1 MDRHFLPW
9 TEPFLPQAAAALIER
24 HASPVDGVR
33 GGAASG
39 ARGGAASG
47 VRGRAA
53 SGARGPGVHEADL
66 RGVWVVV
73 PGARAGRRLKELLA
87 EHAGRHGV
95 RLIPPEI
102 MTVGVLG
109 RRLTRHP
116 HPPAS
121 SIERLLTW
129 GRALGDLSP
138 DALGQLVARGPED
151 PERIGAWSSLAR
163 QLDRLSRT
171 VASGGLRFADVAR
184 RLQDDGRPREA
195 ARWSTLGQVQLSYEA
210 ALLER
215 ERCDPDLVRIGVQP
229 HPPEHLASVWLLGL
243 AELNPVTRA
252 QLAAI
257 RVPLHALVHAPAAR
271 ADDFDDLGC
280 VRTEIWRS
288 AHLSL
293 PDDRIEIAA
302 SPDEQA
308 RCVVERLAALAP
320 NLAPEEVL
328 IGVPD
333 PEVVPYLEAQL
344 ETAGVAVRSAAG
356 EALRD
361 TAPWRLLAAIA
372 DVLDSARSFESV
384 AALLRHPDIERWLD
398 LERDP
403 LSALD
408 RWATDHVPARMIA
421 PYPGTTDDAAL
432 VRSVMQRL
440 DAALL
445 SLWGGERP
453 LSAWAPVI
461 RGVLLEIYEGHEPEG
476 SSRFGQRM
484 TRIFAAIEQSLQSLE
499 AVADELAPACP
510 GSSALRLLLDD
521 CAGTSIPAP
530 VDERAVELL
539 GWLELHLDD
548 APATLITGLNE
559 GALPESVRGDLFLP
573 DALRTRIGL
582 EDNEQRYARDLYRL
596 TAILHSRRELVLV
609 SGRRRASGDP
619 LRPSRL
625 LFAAPADEVTRR
637 VRRFFDPA
645 TAEPDPQPSP
655 HDEGDGAPAD
665 ADRAA
670 EAPPTSARGFQLP
683 PQPQLVLPEPVTSL
697 SVTDFRQL
705 LADPYGWALTRV
717 LELEPLRDDIVEL
730 DAARFGSLAHG
741 VLERFGRDEIERH
754 ANGDIE
760 LDPTRIA
767 QRLDAVLDGVVARR
781 FTGTTRIGVEL
792 QIEQLRGR
800 LHAFAEGHAAWLE
813 QGWRVRAVEVGT
825 PQGGLPLV
833 IDPEAG
839 SPAEPRRIGIR
850 ARIDRIDEH
859 PGLGEWAIFD
869 YKTSDIPAD
878 PDRAHRKGRSIERR
892 WIDLQLPLYR
902 WLVAQ
907 GLPGLP
913 RIAPERIRVGFI
925 ALSRELSFT
934 EPRLV
939 EWSAAEFEQA
949 LEVARATVRG
959 LLEGPIRHDPAL
971 RPAFAPPELEA
982 LLGLALIHGDAADD
996 TDSDPGAAE

>member
-1 MDRHFLPW
+1 MHRHFLPW

-24 HASPVDGVR
+24 HAG
-33 GGAASG
+33 SG
-39 ARGGAASG
+39 
-47 VRGRAA
+47 
-53 SGARGPGVHEADL
+53 PLPDEADL
-66 RGVWVVV
+66 RGIWVVV

-87 EHAGRHGV
+87 EHADRRGV

-109 RRLTRHP
+109 RRLTPHP
-116 HPPAS
+116 HSPAS
-121 SIERLLTW
+121 SMERLLAW
-129 GRALGDLSP
+129 GQALGELSAE
-138 DALGQLVARGPED
+138 ALERLASRGPED
-151 PERIGAWSSLAR
+151 PERLGAWSPLAR

-171 VASGGLRFADVAR
+171 VAAGGLRFGDVAR
-184 RLQDDGRPREA
+184 RLHDDGRQREA
-195 ARWSTLGQVQLSYEA
+195 ARWSTLAQVQQGYEA
-210 ALLER
+210 ALLDR
-215 ERCDPDLVRIGVQP
+215 ERCDPDLVRIGTAP

-243 AELNPVTRA
+243 AELNPVSRA
-252 QLAAI
+252 QLGGI
-257 RVPLHALVHAPAAR
+257 HVPLHALIHAPPER
-271 ADDFDDLGC
+271 ADDFDDFGC
-280 VRTEIWRS
+280 ARTEIWRS
-288 AHLSL
+288 AELSL

-308 RCVVERLAALAP
+308 RRVVHWLAALAP
-320 NLAPEEVL
+320 NHAPEEVL

-333 PEVVPYLEAQL
+333 PEVIPYLEAHL
-344 ETAGVAVRSAAG
+344 ETAGVPVRSAAG
-356 EALRD
+356 EAMRE

-384 AALLRHPDIERWLD
+384 AALLRHPDVERWLD

-421 PYPGTTDDAAL
+421 PYLGTSDDAAL
-432 VRSVMQRL
+432 VRTVMQRL
-440 DAALL
+440 DASLL
-445 SLWGGERP
+445 SLWAGERP
-453 LSAWAPVI
+453 LAAWAPVI
-461 RGVLLEIYEGHEPEG
+461 RGMLLEIYEGHEPEG

-484 TRIFAAIEQSLQSLE
+484 ARIFATIEQSLQSLE
-499 AVADELAPACP
+499 AVAEGLAPACP
-510 GSSALRLLLDD
+510 GSAALRLLLDD
-521 CAGTSIPAP
+521 CASASIPAP

-596 TAILHSRRELVLV
+596 TAILHSRRDLVLV

-645 TAEPDPQPSP
+645 ASESAPGPPPQ
-655 HDEGDGAPAD
+655 DEGDGGEGDGAPSD
-665 ADRAA
+665 ADPPS
-670 EAPPTSARGFQLP
+670 EAPPTAPLGFQLP
-683 PQPQLVLPEPVTSL
+683 PEPHIVLPEPITSL
-697 SVTDFRQL
+697 SVTDFRGL

-717 LELEPLRDDIVEL
+717 LRLEPLRDDALEL

-754 ANGDIE
+754 GRGDIE
-760 LDPTRIA
+760 LDPQHIA
-767 QRLDAVLDGVVARR
+767 RRLDEVLDAVVARR
-781 FTGTTRIGVEL
+781 FAGTTRIGVEL

-833 IDPEAG
+833 IDPETEVPPG
-839 SPAEPRRIGIR
+839 PRRIGIR

-859 PGLGEWAIFD
+859 PGLGQWAIFD
-869 YKTSDIPAD
+869 YKTSDVPAD
-878 PDRAHRKGRSIERR
+878 PDTAHRKGRTNDRR

-907 GLPGLP
+907 GLHGLP
-913 RIAPERIRVGFI
+913 QIDPQQIQVGFI
-925 ALSRELSFT
+925 ALSRNLTPTGPSIA
-934 EPRLV
+934 
-939 EWSAAEFEQA
+939 EWSPAEFEQA
-949 LEVARATVRG
+949 LEVARTTVRG
-959 LLEGPIRHDPAL
+959 LLEGPIAHDPAL
-971 RPAFAPPELEA
+971 RPAFASRELEA
-982 LLGLALIHGDAADD
+982 LLGHALIHGDAADD
-996 TDSDPGAAE
+996 DAAGDPGAAE